1 MIATLNFYHAEK
13 ADPKLIAYSFQKLQ
27 DNYPEAELEVI
38 SMERRGKNRQDL
50 LVKAETAPA
59 ADHSKLHAEYFE
71 TYDRLEALP
80 PNELQ
85 LILAEKDKQIKRLAA
100 WVDSVI
106 KSPNISAKNYYN
118 QGDTKMSEN
127 TGDKVDINENYGVVG
142 KEGEI
147 HGAVGN
153 KGEIYGLAGSQ
164 GEINNSKIAR
174 TINESPE
181 QNLAQAA
188 KDIQELL
195 EQLDQTYPSDTTM
208 DRMKIA
214 TEVITQINNN
224 STKKERIFAAI
235 KAGGIAAF
243 EQLLNHPASS
253 FVIAALEDWQKSK

>member
-1 MIATLNFYHAEK
+1 MIETLNFYHAEK

-27 DNYPEAELEVI
+27 DNYPEAELEMI

-100 WVDSVI
+100 WVDTVI
-106 KSPNISAKNYYN
+106 KSPSIYAENYHN

-208 DRMKIA
+208 DRMKMA